1 MRKKILFAA
10 SIFFAL
16 SFVSGC
22 RSNGK
27 EEVSNAT
34 LSKERISHSKGF
46 GRGNTDFFKV
56 YEAEEG
62 LEVFQKAF
70 SKAVKQEGIVDM
82 EEPEF
87 DLEVKD
93 KEGNKQ
99 EYHLWIG
106 EKDETSTLMKAED
119 TNTIYSVLAKE
130 TNELIDLIE

>member
-1 MRKKILFAA
+1 M
-10 SIFFAL
+10 
-16 SFVSGC
+16 
-22 RSNGK
+22 
-27 EEVSNAT
+27 
-34 LSKERISHSKGF
+34 
-46 GRGNTDFFKV
+46 
-56 YEAEEG
+56 
-62 LEVFQKAF
+62 FQKAF
-70 SKAVKQEGIVDM
+70 AKAVKQEGIVDI

-130 TNELIDLIE
+130 TNELIDLVEWKVYIY